1 VGVVVNVTTALSA
14 EIELKDMDVGGN
26 GGSPLVKPKPLAAIP
41 VNEEIM
47 GITQTVFVRQIQYMY
62 FLQS

>member
-1 VGVVVNVTTALSA
+1 
-14 EIELKDMDVGGN
+14 MDVGGN

-41 VNEEIM
+41 VNEEMM

-62 FLQS
+62 LLQS